1 MRHAV
6 KGRKL
11 GRTTSHR
18 EALFR
23 NQLQSLMDKERIIT
37 TLPKAKELRPLAER
51 VITRGRQGTVHARR
65 WALRWLLRRDLV
77 KKLFDDIAPRFRERP
92 GGYLRI
98 VKLGPRQGDGAEM
111 AVIEMV
117 DRVAPAAADKGDG
130 KAAAGKGGKRAGNA
144 AAGKAAA
151 GKKGAARPKPEKPAK
166 PEKAAGAGE
175 AEGETAQ
182 PEKAAKKPGR
192 LGLGRRKAASGK
204 AAPGDAAQS
213 GGGAPGKGKKEG
225 RERGEGKR
233 PTPPRPAGRKPT
245 TPQKTG

>member
-1 MRHAV
+1 MRHGV

-11 GRTTSHR
+11 GRTSSHR

-51 VITRGRQGTVHARR
+51 VITRGKQGTVHARR

-77 KKLFDDIAPRFRERP
+77 KKLFDDIAPRFSERP

-117 DRVAPAAADKGDG
+117 DRVEQAKTAGDG
-130 KAAAGKGGKRAGNA
+130 KPEKAAKSD
-144 AAGKAAA
+144 AAGKAAKRPA
-151 GKKGAARPKPEKPAK
+151 GKKA
-166 PEKAAGAGE
+166 AAGGVA
-175 AEGETAQ
+175 AEGEEVAG
-182 PEKAAKKPGR
+182 KGGAKKTAKPKKSTKPKPPEAQEGR
-192 LGLGRRKAASGK
+192 A
-204 AAPGDAAQS
+204 
-213 GGGAPGKGKKEG
+213 KGKKESHP
-225 RERGEGKR
+225 RGEAKHSTTQR
-233 PTPPRPAGRKPT
+233 PGGGRKPP
-245 TPQKTG
+245 TPRKAV

>member
-51 VITRGRQGTVHARR
+51 VITRGKQGTVHARR

-117 DRVAPAAADKGDG
+117 DRVAPAGGDRGDG
-130 KAAAGKGGKRAGNA
+130 KEAAGKGGKRAGK
-144 AAGKAAA
+144 AGARKAAA
-151 GKKGAARPKPEKPAK
+151 HRKAEKGAAK
-166 PEKAAGAGE
+166 PEKAAKAGG
-175 AEGETAQ
+175 GEEQGEAQ
-182 PEKAAKKPGR
+182 PEKAAKAGGR
-192 LGLGRRKAASGK
+192 LGLGGRKAARGK
-204 AAPGDAAQS
+204 GGEPGQP
-213 GGGAPGKGKKEG
+213 GGPPGKGKKEG
-225 RERGEGKR
+225 REPRGEGKR

>member
-51 VITRGRQGTVHARR
+51 VITRGKQGTVHARR

-77 KKLFDDIAPRFRERP
+77 KKVFDDIAPRFRERP

-117 DRVAPAAADKGDG
+117 DFVAKAGDKGDG
-130 KAAAGKGGKRAGNA
+130 KEAGGKGGKRAGKA
-144 AAGKAAA
+144 AAGRKAAA
-151 GKKGAARPKPEKPAK
+151 GKKGAAKPAAK
-166 PEKAAGAGE
+166 PEKAAKAGGGDE
-175 AEGETAQ
+175 EGEAQ
-182 PEKAAKKPGR
+182 PEEAKKKAGR
-192 LGLGRRKAASGK
+192 LGLGGRKAARGK
-204 AAPGDAAQS
+204 GDA
-213 GGGAPGKGKKEG
+213 GGGAHGKGKKEG
-225 RERGEGKR
+225 HEGRGEGKR

>member
-1 MRHAV
+1 MRHGV

-23 NQLQSLMDKERIIT
+23 NQLQSLMDKERIVT

-51 VITRGRQGTVHARR
+51 VITRGKQGTVHARR

-77 KKLFDDIAPRFRERP
+77 KKVFDDIAPRFRERP

-117 DRVAPAAADKGDG
+117 DRVAPAAAEKGAGKDAAAG
-130 KAAAGKGGKRAGNA
+130 GKRGKGAAAGAKAAAKRGA
-144 AAGKAAA
+144 AAKTA
-151 GKKGAARPKPEKPAK
+151 AK
-166 PEKAAGAGE
+166 PEKAAKAGAAAGDDGEE
-175 AEGETAQ
+175 AEEQ
-182 PEKAAKKPGR
+182 LPKKAAKGAKKP
-192 LGLGRRKAASGK
+192 AAK
-204 AAPGDAAQS
+204 PAARAKGE
-213 GGGAPGKGKKEG
+213 GGKGQKEP
-225 RERGEGKR
+225 REPRHPKGEVKR
-233 PTPPRPAGRKPT
+233 STTQRAGGRKPT